1 MEDCLFCKII
11 RGEIPSEILLDTE
24 QVCAF
29 SDINPQTPV
38 HIIIVPKKHV
48 AGVDELDADSR
59 EVVGDLVLAANRLA
73 REKGI
78 AESGY
83 RLVLNCGPDA
93 GQTVFHLHLHLMG
106 GRRMGAQG

>member
-11 RGEIPSEILLDTE
+11 RGEIPAEILLDTE
-24 QVCAF
+24 RVCAF

-38 HIIIVPKKHV
+38 HIIIVPKTHV
-48 AGVDELDADSR
+48 ASAAELDEQSQGIL
-59 EVVGDLVLAANRLA
+59 GDLVLAANRLA

-83 RLVLNCGPDA
+83 RLVMNCGPDA

-106 GRRMGAQG
+106 GRQMGAQG